1 MLRSMTGFGRCVVE
15 DADWTQTWEIRSVN
29 NRHLDLKWKLP
40 AQARGLESRF
50 ERVVRRFAGR
60 GRMEIGL
67 MLQARG
73 SASARIRFDAT
84 QASAMLDAVAA
95 LADVHGDVYEPDYNA
110 LFAVPSLWERESE
123 DVDEDMDAR
132 LEEGLV
138 AALED
143 WNESRETEGA
153 ALAKDMESRI
163 ARMEGWLERL
173 DERAPEIKEERFAV
187 LRERLNDALAAV
199 GGPEVEDGRFL
210 QEMVIVADKL
220 DVSEELTRLHA
231 HLERLRDLLGMG
243 VDAGR
248 RLDFT
253 LQECFRE
260 IATCGNKIQDA
271 QVSRMVVDFKNELEK
286 CREQV
291 PESGITMQRERFIN
305 LGFGNF
311 VVASR
316 VVGIV
321 NPASAPMR
329 RLREDARSEGRLVDA
344 TQGRKTRSII
354 ITDSNHV
361 ILSAILPE
369 TLGQRFVQEENNDV

>member
-1 MLRSMTGFGRCVVE
+1 
-15 DADWTQTWEIRSVN
+15 
-29 NRHLDLKWKLP
+29 
-40 AQARGLESRF
+40 
-50 ERVVRRFAGR
+50 
-60 GRMEIGL
+60 
-67 MLQARG
+67 
-73 SASARIRFDAT
+73 
-84 QASAMLDAVAA
+84 
-95 LADVHGDVYEPDYNA
+95 
-110 LFAVPSLWERESE
+110 
-123 DVDEDMDAR
+123 
-132 LEEGLV
+132 
-138 AALED
+138 
-143 WNESRETEGA
+143 
-153 ALAKDMESRI
+153 MESRI

-271 QVSRMVVDFKNELEK
+271 QGLPYGRGLQERTRK
-286 CREQV
+286 V
-291 PESGITMQRERFIN
+291 PRTGAESGITMQRERFIN

-329 RLREDARSEGRLVDA
+329 RLREDAVPR
-344 TQGRKTRSII
+344 
-354 ITDSNHV
+354 
-361 ILSAILPE
+361 
-369 TLGQRFVQEENNDV
+369 DVSWMPLRAARPAPSSSRIPIM